1 MPDVQSEEFIK
12 NYIREDGG
20 RAVLVRTDPE
30 YLGDLRDEVTTWF
43 DGVKGTVKCQNEED
57 LCIAMFSKPTKPVL
71 AGFLEEVCAILRK
84 QDEMIKD
91 LCICNDFLK
100 TELIASQSS
109 VIKLQSELLNSKN
122 EQFLSIQTTVQNTV
136 QEEIR
141 SYSDVVAEKTPTPVF
156 TQDTLKKA
164 FQGVVEEE
172 DRSRNLMLFGL
183 EETPKE
189 GDITDKVSEL
199 FRQLGEKPRV
209 EASRVGQGA
218 AGKCRAVKVTFTS
231 STIARQILIKAKN
244 LRRVEQHK
252 HVFISPDRSEEQRAV
267 HRELVLELKR
277 RADAEPKRR
286 HFIRGG
292 KVCSAP
298 KTVGT

>member
-1 MPDVQSEEFIK
+1 MYQK
-12 NYIREDGG
+12 
-20 RAVLVRTDPE
+20 
-30 YLGDLRDEVTTWF
+30 
-43 DGVKGTVKCQNEED
+43 
-57 LCIAMFSKPTKPVL
+57 
-71 AGFLEEVCAILRK
+71 
-84 QDEMIKD
+84 
-91 LCICNDFLK
+91 
-100 TELIASQSS
+100 LIT
-109 VIKLQSELLNSKN
+109 NN
-122 EQFLSIQTTVQNTV
+122 NN
-136 QEEIR
+136 
-141 SYSDVVAEKTPTPVF
+141 
-156 TQDTLKKA
+156 
-164 FQGVVEEE
+164 
-172 DRSRNLMLFGL
+172 SRNLMVFGL

-199 FRQLGEKPRV
+199 FQQLGEKPRV